1 MLDPL
6 DVLLME
12 GNLLQGEDLPIIV
25 FCSAADQIL
34 ADWSQREGERV
45 LVYQQLNRE
54 SILYFF
60 FYKTVYL
67 GRIIIYLTRHIIQ

>member
-34 ADWSQREGERV
+34 ADWSQSEGERV
-45 LVYQQLNRE
+45 LVYQQLNRKKTF
-54 SILYFF
+54 ILF
-60 FYKTVYL
+60 
-67 GRIIIYLTRHIIQ
+67 I

>member
-12 GNLLQGEDLPIIV
+12 GNLLQGKDLPIIV

-34 ADWSQREGERV
+34 TDWSESERERISLPTAKPQKHIG
-45 LVYQQLNRE
+45 LCGKNYHK
-54 SILYFF
+54 
-60 FYKTVYL
+60 YKEAN
-67 GRIIIYLTRHIIQ
+67 IE